1 MTQQATAPG
10 PLPPPTGPL
19 VPTQIVVGASSGT
32 WFNQVK
38 EWAHQAAAV
47 IGLLMVIYT
56 GIVANIPGGTP
67 NIWAGV
73 IGASV
78 VMASKAIDS
87 YSFTNLNAPVGGQ

>member
-1 MTQQATAPG
+1 MSTVPPAA
-10 PLPPPTGPL
+10 PPTV
-19 VPTQIVVGASSGT
+19 VPAQIVVGASSGT

-38 EWAHQAAAV
+38 EFAHQAAAV

-78 VMASKAIDS
+78 VTASKAIDS
-87 YSFTNLNAPVGGQ
+87 WSFTSLNSPVSGGQ

>member
-1 MTQQATAPG
+1 MATV
-10 PLPPPTGPL
+10 PPPAPTPTV

-38 EWAHQAAAV
+38 EYAHQAAAIV
-47 IGLLMVIYT
+47 GLLMVIYT

-87 YSFTNLNAPVGGQ
+87 YSFTNLNAPVSGGQ